1 MREQKLADVPVA
13 SLLSGGIDSSLITA
27 ILQSQSSKK
36 IKTFN
41 ISFPESGNSEIL
53 FDEGPFAKRLRNYL
67 GTDHN
72 EIKLSKNNVQDI
84 IPQLTS
90 IYSEPF
96 ADASQIGTYLICQ
109 EIRNNN
115 VKVALSGDGA
125 DELFGGYNRHIYLPL
140 IYENLKKFQI
150 FLKIILQN

>member
-1 MREQKLADVPVA
+1 MPLKAE
-13 SLLSGGIDSSLITA
+13 SLVIGISGGIDSSLITA

-36 IKTFN
+36 VKTFN
-41 ISFPESGNSEIL
+41 ISFPDSGNSELL
-53 FDEGPFAKRLRNYL
+53 FDEGPFARKIARYL

-84 IPQLTS
+84 IPQITN

-96 ADASQIGTYLICQ
+96 ADVSQIATYLICQ
-109 EIRNNN
+109 EIRNSD

-125 DELFGGYNRHIYLPL
+125 DELFLSGSDPGTTT
-140 IYENLKKFQI
+140 E
-150 FLKIILQN
+150 